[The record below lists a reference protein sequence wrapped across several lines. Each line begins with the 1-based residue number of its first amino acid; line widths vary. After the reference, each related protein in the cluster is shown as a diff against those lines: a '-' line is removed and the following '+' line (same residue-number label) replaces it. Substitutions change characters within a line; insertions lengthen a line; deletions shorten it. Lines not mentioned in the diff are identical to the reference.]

1 MTDATLASASLGS
14 RASVRQHVVDALRAA
29 LISGELRPGETY
41 SAPSLAKRLGVSAT
55 PVREAM
61 LDFARDGMVEVVP
74 NTGFKVTEV
83 DERQLD
89 EIAETRL
96 LLEVPVM
103 GAVAEECTG
112 SRAEAVASL
121 RPLADR
127 MSAAAAAGDLVDYME
142 ADTEFHTRFLAI
154 HGNQEIVEI
163 IRRLRSRSRLYG
175 LQILAAQ
182 GLLAETTSEHGRMI
196 EAALAQDRPRLED
209 LTRTHIG
216 HVRGVWAAGQDE
228 APPA

>member
-1 MTDATLASASLGS
+1 MIETTRPPAPLGT
-14 RASVRQHVVDALRAA
+14 RVSVRQHVADALRAA
-29 LISGELRPGETY
+29 LISGELRSGETY

-74 NTGFKVTEV
+74 NTGFRVTEV

-103 GAVAEECTG
+103 GAIAERCDG
-112 SRAEAVASL
+112 AIAKAVMEL
-121 RPLADR
+121 RPLAER
-127 MSAAAAAGDLVDYME
+127 LTAAAEKSELVEYME
-142 ADTEFHTRFLAI
+142 VDTEFHTRFLSLY
-154 HGNQEIVEI
+154 GNQEIVGI
-163 IRRLRSRSRLYG
+163 IRWLRSRSRLYG
-175 LQILAAQ
+175 LQALADK
-182 GLLAETTSEHGRMI
+182 GLLRETTAEHSQMI
-196 EAALAQDRPRLED
+196 DAAVDQDRSRLEQ

-216 HVRGVWAAGQDE
+216 HVRGVWAKGQD
-228 APPA
+228 